1 MHSLSKINCPPS
13 KLQEAYKNLSSC
25 NPDTGLTYSNYQLR
39 RSVLV
44 TSRVTSFSE
53 FINTFMHEIR
63 HLVDHIAITDE
74 LKMGEEPVGYLTG
87 EIGKALTKDILYI
100 YHLKS
105 DNHT

>member
-1 MHSLSKINCPPS
+1 
-13 KLQEAYKNLSSC
+13 
-25 NPDTGLTYSNYQLR
+25 
-39 RSVLV
+39 
-44 TSRVTSFSE
+44 
-53 FINTFMHEIR
+53 MHEIR

-87 EIGKALTKDILYI
+87 EIGRALTKDILYI